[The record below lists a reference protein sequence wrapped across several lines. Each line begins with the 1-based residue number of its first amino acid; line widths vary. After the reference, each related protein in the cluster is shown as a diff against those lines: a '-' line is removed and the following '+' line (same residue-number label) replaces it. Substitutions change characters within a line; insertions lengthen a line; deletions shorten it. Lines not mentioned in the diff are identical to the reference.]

1 MKDKLKFLTRK
12 EQIILI
18 SFILFISVSIFF
30 LLNSWF
36 ISMQNQAI
44 VEYYSKKDL
53 LIDVKR
59 ALLLKSQI
67 KSSNETSS
75 GNLSSKVSSLARTYN
90 LSIDRIQPVNTGEVM
105 ISVNNTKFINLYKWL
120 KDLEEK
126 NGITAI
132 KVSIRKNAIKENTT
146 GVKAQLVLK
155 AL

>member
-30 LLNSWF
+30 VLNSWF

-75 GNLSSKVSSLARTYN
+75 GNLSSKVSSLARTYS

-105 ISVNNTKFINLYKWL
+105 ISINNTKFINLYKWL
-120 KDLEEK
+120 KELEEK

-132 KVSIRKNAIKENTT
+132 KVSIRKNAIKENST

>member
-18 SFILFISVSIFF
+18 SFILFLSLSIFF

-36 ISMQNQAI
+36 ISMHNQAL

>member
-30 LLNSWF
+30 VLNSWF

-75 GNLSSKVSSLARTYN
+75 GNLSSKVSSLARTYS
-90 LSIDRIQPVNTGEVM
+90 LSIDRIQPVSTGEVM

-120 KDLEEK
+120 KELEEK

-132 KVSIRKNAIKENTT
+132 KVSIRKNAIKENST

>member
-30 LLNSWF
+30 VLNSWF

-75 GNLSSKVSSLARTYN
+75 GNLSSKVSSLARTYS
-90 LSIDRIQPVNTGEVM
+90 LSIDRIQPVNTSEVM

-120 KDLEEK
+120 KELEEK

-132 KVSIRKNAIKENTT
+132 KVSIRKNAIKENST

>member
-1 MKDKLKFLTRK
+1 
-12 EQIILI
+12 
-18 SFILFISVSIFF
+18 
-30 LLNSWF
+30 
-36 ISMQNQAI
+36 MQNQAI

-75 GNLSSKVSSLARTYN
+75 GNLSSKVSSLARTYS

-120 KDLEEK
+120 KELEEK

-132 KVSIRKNAIKENTT
+132 KVSIRKNAIKENST

>member
-12 EQIILI
+12 EQIIVI

-30 LLNSWF
+30 VLNSWF

-75 GNLSSKVSSLARTYN
+75 GNLSSKVSSLARTYS

-120 KDLEEK
+120 KELEEK

-132 KVSIRKNAIKENTT
+132 KVSIRKNAIKENST

>member
-36 ISMQNQAI
+36 IAKQNQAL
-44 VEYYSKKDL
+44 VEYYAKKDL

-67 KSSNETSS
+67 KSSNESSS
-75 GNLSSKVSSLARTYN
+75 GNLSSKVSSLARTYS
-90 LSIDRIQPVNTGEVM
+90 LSIDRIQPINTSEVM

-120 KDLEEK
+120 MELEEK

-132 KVSIRKNAIKENTT
+132 KVSIRKNAIRENLT

>member
-1 MKDKLKFLTRK
+1 
-12 EQIILI
+12 
-18 SFILFISVSIFF
+18 
-30 LLNSWF
+30 
-36 ISMQNQAI
+36 MQNQAI

-75 GNLSSKVSSLARTYN
+75 GNLSSKVSSLARTYS

-120 KDLEEK
+120 KELEEK
-126 NGITAI
+126 
-132 KVSIRKNAIKENTT
+132 TT
-146 GVKAQLVLK
+146 RARCKL
-155 AL
+155 

>member
-30 LLNSWF
+30 VLNSWF

-75 GNLSSKVSSLARTYN
+75 GNLSSKVSSLARTYS

-105 ISVNNTKFINLYKWL
+105 ISVNNTKFINLYRWL
-120 KDLEEK
+120 KELEEK

-132 KVSIRKNAIKENTT
+132 KVSIRKNAIKENST

>member
-18 SFILFISVSIFF
+18 SFILFISASIFF
-30 LLNSWF
+30 VLNSWF
-36 ISMQNQAI
+36 ISMQNQVI

-75 GNLSSKVSSLARTYN
+75 GNLSSKVSSLARTYS

-105 ISVNNTKFINLYKWL
+105 ISVNNTKFINLYRWL
-120 KDLEEK
+120 KELEEK

-132 KVSIRKNAIKENTT
+132 KVSIRKNAIKENST

>member
-1 MKDKLKFLTRK
+1 MQDKLKFLTRK

-30 LLNSWF
+30 VLNSWF

-75 GNLSSKVSSLARTYN
+75 GNLSSKVSSLARTYS

-105 ISVNNTKFINLYKWL
+105 IAVNNTKFINLYKWL
-120 KDLEEK
+120 KELEEK

-132 KVSIRKNAIKENTT
+132 KVSIRKNAIKENST

>member
-30 LLNSWF
+30 VLNSWF

-75 GNLSSKVSSLARTYN
+75 DNLSSKVSSLARTYS

-120 KDLEEK
+120 KELEEK

-132 KVSIRKNAIKENTT
+132 KVSIRKNAIKENST

>member
-30 LLNSWF
+30 VLNSWF

-75 GNLSSKVSSLARTYN
+75 GNLSSKVSSLARTYS
-90 LSIDRIQPVNTGEVM
+90 LSIDRIQPVNSGEVM

-120 KDLEEK
+120 KELEEK

-132 KVSIRKNAIKENTT
+132 KVSIRKNAIKENST

>member
-30 LLNSWF
+30 VLNSWF

-75 GNLSSKVSSLARTYN
+75 GNLSSKVSSLARTYS

-120 KDLEEK
+120 KELEEK

-132 KVSIRKNAIKENTT
+132 KVSIRKNAIKENST

-155 AL
+155 AI

>member
-30 LLNSWF
+30 VLNSWF

-75 GNLSSKVSSLARTYN
+75 GNLSSKVSSLARTYS

-105 ISVNNTKFINLYKWL
+105 IAVNNTKFINLYKWL
-120 KDLEEK
+120 KELEEK

-132 KVSIRKNAIKENTT
+132 KVSIRKNAIKENST

>member
-18 SFILFISVSIFF
+18 SLILFISVSIFF
-30 LLNSWF
+30 VLNSWF

-75 GNLSSKVSSLARTYN
+75 GNLSSKVSSLARTYS

-120 KDLEEK
+120 KELEEK

-132 KVSIRKNAIKENTT
+132 KVSIRKNAIKENST

>member
-30 LLNSWF
+30 VLNSWF
-36 ISMQNQAI
+36 ISMQNQVI

-75 GNLSSKVSSLARTYN
+75 GNLSSKVSSLARTYS

-120 KDLEEK
+120 KELEEK

-132 KVSIRKNAIKENTT
+132 KVSIRKNAIKENST

>member
-30 LLNSWF
+30 VLNSWF

-75 GNLSSKVSSLARTYN
+75 CNLSSKVSSLARTYS

-120 KDLEEK
+120 KELEEK

-132 KVSIRKNAIKENTT
+132 KVSIRKNAIKENST

>member
-36 ISMQNQAI
+36 ISMQNQVI

-75 GNLSSKVSSLARTYN
+75 GNLSSKVSSLARTYS

-105 ISVNNTKFINLYKWL
+105 ISVNNTKFINLYRWL
-120 KDLEEK
+120 KELEEK

-132 KVSIRKNAIKENTT
+132 KVSIRKNAIKENST

>member
-30 LLNSWF
+30 VLNSWF

-75 GNLSSKVSSLARTYN
+75 GNLSSKVSSLARTYS
-90 LSIDRIQPVNTGEVM
+90 LSIDRIQPVSTGEVM

-120 KDLEEK
+120 KELEEK

-132 KVSIRKNAIKENTT
+132 KVSIRKNSIKENST

>member
-12 EQIILI
+12 EQIFLI
-18 SFILFISVSIFF
+18 SFILFISLSIFF

-36 ISMQNQAI
+36 ISMHNQAL

-75 GNLSSKVSSLARTYN
+75 GNLSSKVSSLARTYS

-105 ISVNNTKFINLYKWL
+105 ISINNTKFINLYKWL

-132 KVSIRKNAIKENTT
+132 KVSIRKNAIKENAT

>member
-30 LLNSWF
+30 VLNSWF

-75 GNLSSKVSSLARTYN
+75 GNLSSKVSSLARTYS
-90 LSIDRIQPVNTGEVM
+90 LSIDRIQPVSTGEVM